1 MASFLTAGRIAVNPR
16 ELIALGANH
25 VIVSEE
31 EVIES
36 RVEQITGAKGVRIIL
51 DAVAGPL
58 LLTQDELAA
67 TVDAGMAGDL
77 VRAADDR
84 HLVDET
90 LH

>member
-1 MASFLTAGRIAVNPR
+1 MLEGLRQCPALQGSRLIKRAGLLFEQRQVMLRI
-16 ELIALGANH
+16 E
-25 VIVSEE
+25 
-31 EVIES
+31 
-36 RVEQITGAKGVRIIL
+36 
-51 DAVAGPL
+51 
-58 LLTQDELAA
+58 DELAA